1 MSKFRTILYHVGLS
15 NKLYIFKDIGCKIQD
30 TNHYKFKQLFTDQS
44 KIYTNI
50 FRYVCVYV
58 LEENLK
64 LKPTWGVGKFLQQ
77 KCAFYLSPEM
87 QK

>member
-30 TNHYKFKQLFTDQS
+30 TNHYKFIQLFTDQS

-50 FRYVCVYV
+50 FRYVCVC
-58 LEENLK
+58 
-64 LKPTWGVGKFLQQ
+64 VGRKS
-77 KCAFYLSPEM
+77 KTKTYLGSGEVPSTEM
-87 QK
+87 CLLP